1 MTVSEAEVSV
11 RVTEEVLGT
20 VEMVSAAVS
29 LLAETQY
36 TDLRP
41 RTGGATGWEQVS
53 LSLADISLTNKLQ
66 RTVNILHTPPSPGGG
81 DGGGSI
87 ADSKTTLK
95 ARSTLGLVS
104 AQSGAKCSVV
114 TDLVSPT
121 LRLFRAACEG
131 RCGDE
136 VQLLLV

>member
-1 MTVSEAEVSV
+1 MMTVSEAEVSV
-11 RVTEEVLGT
+11 GVTEEVLGT
-20 VEMVSAAVS
+20 VEMVSAVVS

-66 RTVNILHTPPSPGGG
+66 RTVNILHTPSPGGG

-87 ADSKTTLK
+87 ADSKTTHE
-95 ARSTLGLVS
+95 ARSTLGMVS
-104 AQSGAKCSVV
+104 AESGAKCSVV

-136 VQLLLV
+136 VQLLFV